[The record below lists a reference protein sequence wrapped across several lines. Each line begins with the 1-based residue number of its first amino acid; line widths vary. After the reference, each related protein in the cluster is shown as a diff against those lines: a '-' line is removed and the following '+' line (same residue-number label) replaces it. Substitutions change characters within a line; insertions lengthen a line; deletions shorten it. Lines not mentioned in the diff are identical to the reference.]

1 MRKCAVVTVRY
12 ASGGVEYWYEAA
24 VPKVGDRVG
33 RDESGFVTSVELE
46 GADRA
51 TVLVGT
57 KAPDFV
63 AWEDLAPAEAAD
75 TRRPGRARE
84 RILEA
89 AYELFSRRGIR
100 AVGTEEIIERATPAC
115 ATISS
120 VPTARIP
127 RREKS
132 S

>member
-1 MRKCAVVTVRY
+1 MITVRY
-12 ASGGVEYWYEAA
+12 ASGGVEYWYEAD

-33 RDESGFVTSVELE
+33 RDESGFVTSVELQ
-46 GADRA
+46 GTDRA

-63 AWEDLAPAEAAD
+63 TWEDLAPAEATD
-75 TRRPGRARE
+75 SLRPGRARE

-100 AVGTEEIIERATPAC
+100 AVGTEEIVERAG
-115 ATISS
+115 
-120 VPTARIP
+120 VAR
-127 RREKS
+127 S
-132 S
+132 TL